1 MVVVGFN
8 LTKILVERKAFPKA
22 QIKISTKMNILD
34 IKKEEIKIPSNK
46 DTLFFDF
53 EFAIQYKSPTQKG
66 IIAEVAFEGNVV
78 YLSESKETKDILK
91 SWKKKEINTDLKM
104 RILNTILAKCNVK
117 ALFLEEEIGLPPHLP
132 FPRFKPR
139 EATQETSKKTKK
151 YTG

>member
-22 QIKISTKMNILD
+22 QIKVSTKMNILD

-66 IIAEVAFEGNVV
+66 IIAEIAFEGNIV
-78 YLSESKETKDILK
+78 YLSDPKETKDILK
-91 SWKKKEINTDLKM
+91 KWKKKQINPDLKIK
-104 RILNTILAKCNVK
+104 ILNTILAKCNVK
-117 ALFLEEEIGLPPHLP
+117 ALFLEEEIGLLPHLP
-132 FPRFKPR
+132 LPRFKPR
-139 EATQETSKKTKK
+139 EAETSKKTKK